1 MIGLIDRIS
10 KIIKIGSRTAMSEL
24 EFIEQEIRKWEYSP
38 QRRMMIK
45 GELYYIGEH
54 DICHYR
60 RTAIGEDGDLT
71 ELKNL
76 PNHQVVDNQ
85 YALMVDQKANYLLSK
100 PLTFNTESAAYQ
112 GALGKVFNASFARR
126 LRNIGED
133 AINAGIGWM
142 YVYYDSDGQLQ
153 FKRFE
158 PFEIMPLWADAEHTK
173 LDCAVRL
180 FQVETYDGKS
190 SKLVK
195 KVEVYKA
202 DGVERYI
209 YNNNSLI
216 PDVEAGNS
224 NYIVIED
231 ESGNPQGYGWGRVP
245 LVAFKFNNKEN
256 SLLKRV
262 KSLQDGINLML
273 STFENNM
280 SEDSR
285 NTLLVLVNYDGQNL
299 GEFRRNL
306 AQYGAVKV
314 RDEGSG
320 GGDVR
325 TLQVTVNA
333 DNYKVIVDIFKKALI
348 ENAMGFDSK
357 DERLSGTPNQMN
369 ILSMYSNI
377 ELDANKMET
386 EFQAA
391 FEQLLYFV
399 NAHLANSGVGDFSS
413 EGVEVVFSRDMMMNT
428 AEIID
433 NVNKSQ
439 GIVSRETLLS
449 HHPFVTD
456 VKEEMQR
463 LDKEQQQEIQQYGDG
478 FDDSQVIANGE
489 EL

>member
-1 MIGLIDRIS
+1 MMGLIDRIS
-10 KIIKIGSRTAMSEL
+10 KIIKKGSQAAMSER
-24 EFIEQEIRKWEYSP
+24 EFLEQEIRKWEHSP
-38 QRRMMIK
+38 QRQMMIK

-54 DICHYR
+54 DICRYR
-60 RTAIGEDGDLT
+60 RTAIGEGGELM

-76 PNHQVVDNQ
+76 PNHRVVDNQ
-85 YALMVDQKANYLLSK
+85 YALMVDQKVNYLLSK
-100 PLTFNTESAAYQ
+100 PLTFDTESAAYQ
-112 GALGKVFNASFARR
+112 KALGNVLGAGFARK
-126 LRNIGED
+126 LRNVGED

-142 YVYYDSDGQLQ
+142 YIYYDSNGQLQ

-158 PFEIMPLWADAEHTK
+158 PFEIMPLWADAEHTE

-180 FQVETYDGKS
+180 FQVETYTGKS

-202 DGVERYI
+202 DRVERYV
-209 YNNNSLI
+209 YNNNSLL
-216 PDVEAGNS
+216 PDVEAGSS

-231 ESGNPQGYGWGRVP
+231 ESGKPQGYGWGRVP
-245 LVAFKFNNKEN
+245 LVAFKFNNKEMP
-256 SLLKRV
+256 LLKKI

-285 NTLLVLVNYDGQNL
+285 NTILVLVNYDGQNL

-325 TLQVTVNA
+325 TLQVAVNA

-399 NAHLANSGVGDFSS
+399 NIYLANSGEGDFS
-413 EGVEVVFSRDMMMNT
+413 GDNVNVVFSRDMMMNT
-428 AEIID
+428 AEMID
-433 NVNKSQ
+433 NCAKSA
-439 GIVSRETLLS
+439 GIISDETIIAN
-449 HHPFVTD
+449 HPWVTD
-456 VKEEMQR
+456 PKAEIER
-463 LDKEQQQEIQQYGDG
+463 LKAQQEETDPYKEAFVQGQQSDG
-478 FDDSQVIANGE
+478 GIDE
-489 EL
+489 